1 MTTFEQEHFL
11 CAPDLQVPPWNFQ
24 DPCGFN
30 NLGVTV
36 SVFCHICKLSTHIQ
50 RYHSFIHSF
59 IYFQQFIDLLED

>member
-36 SVFCHICKLSTHIQ
+36 SVFMSHM
-50 RYHSFIHSF
+50 
-59 IYFQQFIDLLED
+59 